1 MQNSSDV
8 LILLEGAG
16 LSLSI
21 SRPGELM
28 VVPRE
33 RITPQLRALILER
46 KADILES
53 MAGRDGADTLQGI
66 PQQKALEGAEA
77 GRKAVAGNKEARGR
91 EVLLGAPPAA
101 LAWLH
106 EYRARLKA
114 AGWTGRELY
123 RRNKSKGIL
132 WMRLWN
138 RPDLQISIMPDG
150 IIEFWFMEHGSSI
163 RQTAGPTKNELR
175 RLK

>member
-8 LILLEGAG
+8 LSLLEGAG

-33 RITPQLRALILER
+33 LITHQLQALIMNR

-53 MAGRDGADTLQGI
+53 LAVRDGADILQGI
-66 PQQKALEGAEA
+66 PQQKAPEGAEA
-77 GRKAVAGNKEARGR
+77 GRKAEAGKKEARGR

-101 LAWLH
+101 LSWLH

-132 WMRLWN
+132 WMSLWN
-138 RPDLQISIMPDG
+138 RSDLQVSIMPDG
-150 IIEFWFMEHGSSI
+150 VIEFWFMEHGSAI
-163 RQTAGPTKNELR
+163 RQTARPIKTN
-175 RLK
+175 